1 MRFNKIKS
9 LSITIFAFL
18 VVEAILLTGMGMAL
32 SGSNLTELSNSLVE
46 DELMTTTYAMQELF
60 NASVSGDYALVDGE
74 LYKGDTNL
82 TTNTSVIDALHKET
96 GLEITLFWGDTRKS
110 TTVLNNAGAR
120 ALNTVLDKEI
130 YEKVLSGESVFLSK
144 TNIQGSM
151 YSAYYI
157 PLRQPSDNSIVG
169 VLFTGRSLDDVTSYR
184 GVSSLRI
191 VLSLLIIEVLWLVL
205 CVFFIRMLTACMKN
219 IASYVESIGNGDLTF
234 EVVDRYLGRSD
245 ELGMISRGCV
255 KAQTYLKD
263 IAGQLQSGSE
273 QLNTNNKVFK
283 TNFDNALDS
292 IRSICSA
299 VDEIAQSNTTQ
310 ASDVQDV
317 SGNLSVITGDIDSS
331 LESVQ
336 SLECSVEE
344 MTKINEDVKDSM
356 EQLRGICRKSAEEVS
371 QLRLDTENTNTSVND
386 INKALQI
393 IQSIATQTNLLSLN
407 ASIEAARA
415 GEHGKGFAVVAEEI
429 RKLSEESKSSANEI
443 GRIVET
449 LVKSSSE
456 SIERMQSVSDNTE
469 QQDANLNI
477 VSDAFD
483 TLSKCVL
490 EVSEATERVLL
501 QVKEIES
508 GKNSINSSVESLSA
522 ISEETAASTEETS
535 ASMQTLTAMIEGCS
549 EMVTSLTELSTGLR
563 DASRKFKLE
572 S

>member
-1 MRFNKIKS
+1 M
-9 LSITIFAFL
+9 
-18 VVEAILLTGMGMAL
+18 
-32 SGSNLTELSNSLVE
+32 
-46 DELMTTTYAMQELF
+46 
-60 NASVSGDYALVDGE
+60 
-74 LYKGDTNL
+74 
-82 TTNTSVIDALHKET
+82 
-96 GLEITLFWGDTRKS
+96 
-110 TTVLNNAGAR
+110 
-120 ALNTVLDKEI
+120 
-130 YEKVLSGESVFLSK
+130 
-144 TNIQGSM
+144 
-151 YSAYYI
+151 
-157 PLRQPSDNSIVG
+157 
-169 VLFTGRSLDDVTSYR
+169 
-184 GVSSLRI
+184 RI
-191 VLSLLIIEVLWLVL
+191 VLSLLIIEILWLVL
-205 CVFFIRMLTACMKN
+205 CVFIIRMLTACMRN

-234 EVVDRYLGRSD
+234 EVVDRYLSRSD

-273 QLNTNNKVFK
+273 QLNTDSVEFQ
-283 TNFDNALDS
+283 TNFDNALDN
-292 IRSICSA
+292 IRGICSA

-317 SGNLSVITGDIDSS
+317 SENLSVITGDIDNS

-344 MTKINEDVKDSM
+344 MTKISEDVKKSM
-356 EQLRGICRKSAEEVS
+356 EQLKGICQKSAEEIN
-371 QLRLDTENTNTSVND
+371 QLRTDTENTNASVRD

-415 GEHGKGFAVVAEEI
+415 GENGKGFAVVADEI

-443 GRIVET
+443 GKIVEV

-456 SIERMQSVSDNTE
+456 SIERMQNVSDSTE
-469 QQDANLNI
+469 KQDANLNI

-483 TLSKCVL
+483 VLSKCVS
-490 EVSEATERVLL
+490 EVSSATERVLS

-535 ASMQTLTAMIEGCS
+535 ASMQTLTEMIEGCS
-549 EMVTSLTELSTGLR
+549 EMVASLTKLSAGLN
-563 DASRKFKLE
+563 DASRKFKL
-572 S
+572 